1 VGRIWAVIPRAVKR
15 RLAAATLASVAVPW
29 LAGEFAKTFHQLGL
43 VDDPFREMLF
53 IDILVAAVIVF
64 ALTMVGTVAFGCAI
78 TAAMKGPRHFGDPF
92 PSEPDDHRT

>member
-1 VGRIWAVIPRAVKR
+1 MGRIWAVVPRVVKR
-15 RLAAATLASVAVPW
+15 RLAAATLASIALPW
-29 LAGEFAKTFHQLGL
+29 LAGEFAKSFHQPGL
-43 VDDPFREMLF
+43 AADPFREMLF

-92 PSEPDDHRT
+92 PSAHDDDRR